1 MFQRGQRFFIDGKV
15 AAKTNLLL
23 PNWREYEII
32 DRKRIYFVRLPL
44 IHELLKSEI
53 LENLEMSF
61 LAISQVAFCDCEY
74 FASNLICSHLVAVCA
89 EVDSEYKNK
98 FKHTLE
104 NKSIHPKNSNLS
116 NPNSVNN
123 WENSATPKTRSQI
136 SQKVGDSLPKSDI
149 STGIF
154 TQIINWEVEKLE
166 TVWLNNWHF
175 YLNNSVGYQHRF
187 WFKKAQFLKE
197 VAANKEFSQQ
207 FLARISQD
215 FGDICRDF
223 YQEKNLIQLAAETV
237 LAGGKPWYDFWQKEF
252 GKMLNNSDVD
262 SLKNYYQKIDL
273 TEFWWS
279 MWNMRNQTQIRLI
292 WLQIEQDLANLE
304 KSQKDKIWE
313 KMSQNKGENPKIY
326 FKLYLEMALALDLTD
341 WLDENLENMEP
352 FVLIRI
358 IEREIT
364 KQSKKGF
371 TIDQNLVQ
379 NSKENKNYNSNLTT
393 QIIQTISNLWE
404 NTVKNNYKNL
414 WENNEN
420 WQINKPQNS
429 SKSQENTQK
438 NSIEKKLANQ
448 NHLSKQNSNS
458 RRVSDISSCKNFL
471 EIDKIEKVLKQKIII
486 WSNFLESGNYEEIVE
501 ILKLWQ
507 TTNWSEIWQETIEI
521 IALEHSKKP
530 KLIKFLSNLCP
541 EIGKIKTRK
550 LQKKSQNFW

>member
-32 DRKRIYFVRLPL
+32 DRKRSYFVRLPL

-215 FGDICRDF
+215 FREICRDF
-223 YQEKNLIQLAAETV
+223 YREKNLIQLAAETV
-237 LAGGKPWYDFWQKEF
+237 LAGGKTWYDFWQKEF

>member
-32 DRKRIYFVRLPL
+32 DRKRSYFVRLPL
-44 IHELLKSEI
+44 IHELLNSEI

-61 LAISQVAFCDCEY
+61 LAISQVAFCECEY

-89 EVDSEYKNK
+89 EVDSESKN
-98 FKHTLE
+98 TLE
-104 NKSIHPKNSNLS
+104 NKNIHPKNSSLS
-116 NPNSVNN
+116 NPNSANN
-123 WENSATPKTRSQI
+123 RENSATTKTGSQI

-197 VAANKEFSQQ
+197 VAANKEFSQH

-215 FGDICRDF
+215 FGEICRDF
-223 YQEKNLIQLAAETV
+223 YREKNLIQLAAETV

-252 GKMLNNSDVD
+252 GKMLNNSDLD

-292 WLQIEQDLANLE
+292 WLQIEKDLANLE
-304 KSQKDKIWE
+304 KSQKNKIWE

-326 FKLYLEMALALDLTD
+326 FKLYLEMALALYLTD

-371 TIDQNLVQ
+371 AMDQNLVH

-393 QIIQTISNLWE
+393 RIIPTVSNLWE
-404 NTVKNNYKNL
+404 NTVKNNHKNL

-420 WQINKPQNS
+420 WQTNKPQNS

-448 NHLSKQNSNS
+448 NNLSKQNSNS
-458 RRVSDISSCKNFL
+458 SRVSDISNCKNFL
-471 EIDKIEKVLKQKIII
+471 EIDKIEKVLKQKMII

-507 TTNWSEIWQETIEI
+507 MANWSEIWQETIEI

-530 KLIKFLSNLCP
+530 KLVKLLSNLCP

-550 LQKKSQNFW
+550 LQKKPQNFWQK